1 MKKLLVLIFLLMGLV
16 AAGGA
21 YLSWDFA
28 VKPASDTKREITIDV
43 PPGSTFHSLRLT
55 LVQEGL
61 RIPALQTKL
70 WNTLTQASKRLHV
83 GEYSVDTSD
92 SAYAILTKILLGPAK
107 SHKLVVVEGTNIW
120 DIQAV
125 FANSLFHLN
134 PSQYQEWLHDPKRLA
149 RMGVPKMTDS
159 RVRPTL
165 EGFLFP
171 ETYTYFK
178 YNSAESVLDAMLS
191 LFEKRVKPIL
201 MEHPWGATPEGR
213 YKLLTLASIVEK
225 ESGDVGEQAIIASV
239 YWNRIRKGMK
249 LQADPTTIYGLMPL
263 FDGNL
268 HKSDLLG
275 FTPYN
280 TYRIT
285 GLPPTPIANPG
296 ETAIRAVVNPATT
309 EYIFFVAKNDGSGKH
324 IFSADY
330 KTHARYVEEF
340 QRKRRTASRGSPSSN
355 SKSH

>member
-1 MKKLLVLIFLLMGLV
+1 MKKILIVVFLLVGL
-16 AAGGA
+16 AAASGA

-28 VKPASDTKREITIDV
+28 VRPASTLQGEFSVDV
-43 PPGSTFHSLRLT
+43 PPGSTIVSLRRSLEE
-55 LVQEGL
+55 QGL
-61 RIPALQTKL
+61 RIPAFQTRL
-70 WNTLTQASKRLHV
+70 WNSLTQASRKLHV
-83 GEYSVDTSD
+83 GEYDINPSA
-92 SAYAILTKILLGPAK
+92 SAYVILKKILDGPAK
-107 SHKLVVVEGTNIW
+107 SHQLTVREGTHIW
-120 DIQAV
+120 DIQTI
-125 FANSLFHLN
+125 FAESSLKVPQDTYL
-134 PSQYQEWLHDPKRLA
+134 SWVRDPKRLA
-149 RMGVPKMTDS
+149 RMGVPKMTDP

-171 ETYTYFK
+171 ETYNYYK
-178 YNSAESVLDAMLS
+178 YNSAESVLDAMLD
-191 LFEKRVKPIL
+191 LFEKRIKPIL

-225 ESGDVGEQAIIASV
+225 ESGDVAEQPTIASV

-268 HKSDLLG
+268 RKADLLAM
-275 FTPYN
+275 TPYN

-296 ETAIRAVVNPATT
+296 ETAVRAVVRPATT
-309 EYIFFVAKNDGSGKH
+309 EYLFFVAKGDGMH

-330 KTHARYVEEF
+330 KTHSKYVDQF
-340 QRKRRTASRGSPSSN
+340 QRRRKISATAPQ
-355 SKSH
+355 SK

>member
-1 MKKLLVLIFLLMGLV
+1 MKKILVVAFLLIGF
-16 AAGGA
+16 AAAAGA

-28 VKPASDTKREITIDV
+28 VRPASSIAGEISIDV
-43 PPGSTFHSLRLT
+43 PPGSTIHSLRRT
-55 LVQEGL
+55 LEAKGMQ
-61 RIPALQTKL
+61 IPALPTRL
-70 WNTLTQASKRLHV
+70 WNSLTQASRKLHV
-83 GEYSVDTSD
+83 GEYDITPSA
-92 SAYAILTKILLGPAK
+92 SAYVILKKILDGPAK
-107 SHKLVVVEGTNIW
+107 SHQLTLREGTHIW
-120 DIQAV
+120 DIQNI
-125 FANSLFHLN
+125 FAESSLKVPRDTYHA
-134 PSQYQEWLHDPKRLA
+134 WVRDPKRLA
-149 RMGVPKMTDS
+149 RMGVPKMMDP

-178 YNSAESVLDAMLS
+178 YNSAESVLDSMLD
-191 LFEKRVKPIL
+191 LFEKRIKPIL

-225 ESGDVGEQAIIASV
+225 ESGDIGEQPVIASV

-268 HKSDLLG
+268 RKSDLLAM
-275 FTPYN
+275 TPYN
-280 TYRIT
+280 TYRIK

-296 ETAIRAVVNPATT
+296 ETAVRAVVRPATT
-309 EYIFFVAKNDGSGKH
+309 EYLFFVAKGDGMH

-330 KTHARYVEEF
+330 KTHSKYVDQY
-340 QRKRRTASRGSPSSN
+340 QRRRRAATPAVPKR
-355 SKSH
+355 

>member
-1 MKKLLVLIFLLMGLV
+1 MKKVLLVLFLLIGAV

-21 YLSWDFA
+21 YFTWDFA
-28 VKPASDTKREITIDV
+28 VRPASKLKNEITIDV
-43 PPGSTFHSLRLT
+43 PPGATFHSIRRGLEA
-55 LVQEGL
+55 EGL
-61 RIPALQTKL
+61 RIPEMPTRV
-70 WNTLTQASKRLHV
+70 WNSFTQASRRLHA
-83 GEYSVDTSD
+83 GEYAINPSS
-92 SAYAILTKILLGPAK
+92 SAYQILNKILNGPAK
-107 SHKLVVVEGTNIW
+107 SHRLVVREGTHIW

-125 FANSLFHLN
+125 FAESLFKL
-134 PSQYQEWLHDPKRLA
+134 PSNTYFEWIRDPKRLE
-149 RMGVPKMTDS
+149 RMGVPKMSDP

-178 YNSAESVLDAMLS
+178 YNSAESVLDAMLD
-191 LFEKRVKPIL
+191 LFEKRLKPIL
-201 MEHPWGATPEGR
+201 SEHPWGATPEGR

-225 ESGDVGEQAIIASV
+225 ESGDVNEQPIIASV

-268 HKSDLLG
+268 RKSDLLAY
-275 FTPYN
+275 TPYN

-296 ETAIRAVVNPATT
+296 ETAIRAVVHPASTN
-309 EYIFFVAKNDGSGKH
+309 YIFFVAKNDGSGQH
-324 IFSADY
+324 EFSETYQA
-330 KTHARYVEEF
+330 HAKFVDAY
-340 QRKRRTASRGSPSSN
+340 QKKKRSRSASALAPQTGR
-355 SKSH
+355 